1 MQAIVSGLVLGGL
14 YALLALAFVLT
25 YQATKTLNFALGEFV
40 TAAGF
45 LVVALAADL
54 PGWLSLVLAVLLVGL
69 LGAGVERLVVR
80 PFNAGVHDI
89 RWLLT
94 TAGLSLVML
103 DLLRNSQ
110 GGGTV
115 AVGVGEIAGFVDV
128 LDARVSTQSLLI
140 LALAVLLTVLLAWF
154 TQRTRAGSV
163 FRAVA
168 EDRQTAALMGLNPG
182 LVALGSYA
190 AAMAVAALAGILWSV
205 EVGLSI
211 AVGPSLLVAGF
222 AAAILGGLDSLLG
235 ALLGGLLYGLVTV
248 VATYHVGT
256 TFGGIIGLLL
266 VVGLLAVRP
275 QGLLGRAVRVKV

>member
-1 MQAIVSGLVLGGL
+1 
-14 YALLALAFVLT
+14 
-25 YQATKTLNFALGEFV
+25 
-40 TAAGF
+40 
-45 LVVALAADL
+45 
-54 PGWLSLVLAVLLVGL
+54 
-69 LGAGVERLVVR
+69 
-80 PFNAGVHDI
+80 
-89 RWLLT
+89 
-94 TAGLSLVML
+94 ML